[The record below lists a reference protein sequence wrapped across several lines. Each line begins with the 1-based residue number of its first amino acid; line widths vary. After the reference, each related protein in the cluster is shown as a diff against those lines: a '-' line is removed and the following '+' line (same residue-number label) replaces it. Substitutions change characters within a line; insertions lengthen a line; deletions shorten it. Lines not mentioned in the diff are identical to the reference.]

1 MTTMKVKYLVCL
13 LLLINV
19 SLFAQK
25 NKSGKGS
32 GKTPAEPEI
41 YTKVDEAAEFTGGS
55 EAMIKFINDNLTTPA
70 SAKEKGLAGKCML
83 KLTVSDAGKVVDAE
97 VTKGVPSC
105 KECDAEAIRI
115 AKMMPD
121 WKPAMVKKKAVKSYT
136 TITIEFKKVEK
147 DQEESSSKKKKHLD

>member
-1 MTTMKVKYLVCL
+1 MNAMKVKYLVCL

-41 YTKVDEAAEFTGGS
+41 YTKVDEAAEYTGGS
-55 EAMIKFINDNLTTPA
+55 EAMIKFVNDNLSTPA
-70 SAKEKGLAGKCML
+70 SAREKGLAGKCML
-83 KLTVSDAGKVVDAE
+83 KLTISETGKVIDAD

-105 KECDAEAIRI
+105 KECDAEAIRV
-115 AKMMPD
+115 AKLMPD
-121 WKPAMVKKKAVKSYT
+121 WKPAVVKKKAVKSYT
-136 TITIEFKKVEK
+136 TITIEFKKVDKE
-147 DQEESSSKKKKHLD
+147 QEESSGLKKKHLD

>member
-1 MTTMKVKYLVCL
+1 MKVKYLVCL

-41 YTKVDEAAEFTGGS
+41 YTKVDEAAEYTGGS
-55 EAMIKFINDNLTTPA
+55 EAMIKFVNDNLSTPA
-70 SAKEKGLAGKCML
+70 SAREKGLAGKCML
-83 KLTVSDAGKVVDAE
+83 KLTISETGKVIDAD

-105 KECDAEAIRI
+105 KECDVEAIHV
-115 AKMMPD
+115 AKLMPD

-136 TITIEFKKVEK
+136 TITMEFKKVDKE
-147 DQEESSSKKKKHLD
+147 EESSGLKKKYLD